1 MADQRH
7 PDFDSWSP
15 QELQRAEAA
24 AVAFLHSNISGIADT
39 FDRRLTLLHRLMAAL
54 RAPESTFEQR
64 MLYFSLVEEV
74 ADGISESAR
83 EFFDIGCQPS
93 VANLVRADG
102 I

>member
-1 MADQRH
+1 MADDCH

-24 AVAFLHSNISGIADT
+24 AVEFLHSNIAGIADT

-54 RAPESTFEQR
+54 RAPETTFEQR

-74 ADGISESAR
+74 ADGMSVSAR
-83 EFFDIGCQPS
+83 EFFDIGCLPS
-93 VANLVRADG
+93 VANLVRTSR